1 MLLTGTT
8 GLEPTGRREHHG
20 PDVSTAASTDPS
32 AVEPPVN
39 PGGSVKVQADPAY
52 GRTNWHRFAVAVGIP
67 AVIAGG
73 LLFGLAHG
81 AFAASFTVSGQAF
94 KIKADKLV
102 GDGFAQYSDA
112 HATVDGRPVAVAV
125 SGIRHA
131 KLYNLCQSVRPK
143 GSPVSLTIHAG
154 TDASHPAEAD
164 NLLIGLTELRGDAV
178 FSDIAI
184 GVDASRISKG
194 GPSAKGAAGGFAQ
207 EASSV
212 TITDLEQIAYS
223 TQAGTFTLRGLDLR
237 VNTALRGGDPDECF

>member
-1 MLLTGTT
+1 
-8 GLEPTGRREHHG
+8 
-20 PDVSTAASTDPS
+20 
-32 AVEPPVN
+32 VN
-39 PGGSVKVQADPAY
+39 DAQADPAY
-52 GRTNWHRFAVAVGIP
+52 GRTSWRRFAVAVGVP

-73 LLFGLAHG
+73 LVIGLAHG
-81 AFAASFTVSGQAF
+81 AFAASLTVSGQAF

-112 HATVDGRPVAVAV
+112 HATVDGKPVPVAV

-131 KLYNLCQSVRPK
+131 TLYNLCQSVRPK

-154 TDASHPAEAD
+154 TDPKHPAEAD

-184 GVDASRISKG
+184 GVDASRVTKG
-194 GPSAKGAAGGFAQ
+194 GPKAKGSAGGFAQ

-212 TITDLEQIAYS
+212 TITGLEQTAYS
-223 TQAGTFTLRGLDLR
+223 TQAGTFTLRGLNLR
-237 VNTALRGGDPDECF
+237 VDTALHGGDPDECF